1 MYLQK
6 LPKQNISRNR
16 WKPTKEKSEVSIR
29 ESGWMKKAKNRPVA
43 VMTENTHVTL
53 PQYGIGN
60 ADIIYECPVEGG
72 ITRLMTIYQDYASL
86 KKVGNV
92 RSCRLYYVYFAKE
105 FEAVYFHAGESKYA
119 LDVLNSSFIDN
130 VDGITGK
137 GGAFITRTIAAGHRT
152 ICIQPEK
159 I

>member
-1 MYLQK
+1 M
-6 LPKQNISRNR
+6 
-16 WKPTKEKSEVSIR
+16 
-29 ESGWMKKAKNRPVA
+29 SGGRRHYPAND
-43 VMTENTHVTL
+43 NL
-53 PQYGIGN
+53 SGL
-60 ADIIYECPVEGG
+60 CF
-72 ITRLMTIYQDYASL
+72 L

-137 GGAFITRTIAAGHRT
+137 GGAFITGTIAAGHRI